1 MTQPTPSGGERVA
14 TYLERTASPP
24 GTRLQELQGDAS
36 TRRYVRVI
44 SPSGRSRM
52 LLVYPEAFD
61 PQSLSFLN
69 VGRLIGKMGIRVPAV
84 AGCDADLGIVELE
97 DLGDLTLQA
106 FLLGATPDE
115 RAERYREAVAIIA
128 TMQRRG
134 QELESGED
142 PPFRLAFDV
151 DKLMWE
157 LDFFVDHFVVDA
169 RGATLAV
176 AERAELRNEFRPLAT
191 ELAGE
196 PRVFCHRDYHSR
208 NLMVHEEHLYVID
221 FQDARM
227 GPNTYDLVSLLRDS
241 YVDNSTTFVDTMI
254 DEYLRLTET
263 TDAAGF
269 RRRFDVMSVQRQL
282 KALGT
287 FGYQSAVAGTS
298 RYEDD
303 VPRTLR
309 SLATLFDRHSRFD
322 RLRALLS
329 CHVTELG

>member
-1 MTQPTPSGGERVA
+1 
-14 TYLERTASPP
+14 
-24 GTRLQELQGDAS
+24 
-36 TRRYVRVI
+36 
-44 SPSGRSRM
+44 M
-52 LLVYPEAFD
+52 LLVYAEAID
-61 PQSLSFLN
+61 PQSLSFLT
-69 VGRLIGKMGIRVPAV
+69 VGRLIQKMGIRVPAV
-84 AGCDADLGIVELE
+84 AGCAGDLGIVELE

-106 FLLGATPDE
+106 FLVGATPDE
-115 RAERYREAVAIIA
+115 RTERYREAVAIIA

-134 QELESGED
+134 QELESDEYA
-142 PPFRLAFDV
+142 PFRLAFDV

-157 LDFFVDHFVVDA
+157 LDFFVDHFLVDA
-169 RGATLAV
+169 RGSTLAIE
-176 AERAELRNEFRPLAT
+176 ERAELRDEFRPLAA
-191 ELAGE
+191 ELADE

-241 YVDNSTTFVDTMI
+241 YVDNPTTLVDTMI

-263 TDAAGF
+263 KDAGGF

-309 SLATLFDRHSRFD
+309 SLAVLFNRHSRFD
-322 RLRALLS
+322 RLRTLLS
-329 CHVTELG
+329 FHVTELG